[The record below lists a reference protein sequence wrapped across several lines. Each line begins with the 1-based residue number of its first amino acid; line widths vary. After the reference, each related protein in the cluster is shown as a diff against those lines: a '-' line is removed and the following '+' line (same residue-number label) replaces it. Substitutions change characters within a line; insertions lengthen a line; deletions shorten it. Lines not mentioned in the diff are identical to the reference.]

1 MDIIMSSFY
10 FCSTSATKKD
20 QRLVIAAFPC
30 HEVFV
35 FLNQQFLGVLQV
47 EYQNKTKSPFETHP
61 IHMWTFLTSICFY
74 SVVLAFKVHPKA
86 RTGHF
91 AIILKNVLILSG
103 SLSSASLLS
112 ILQPRHHFWF
122 LYAIG
127 LYIPLMMA
135 HQHFLKNQVL
145 KVVTRIITSAFL
157 LRDNLNLICGR
168 I

>member
-1 MDIIMSSFY
+1 MSSFY